1 MVGVWWVPHGCG
13 WGICLPPAT
22 RQMSCFLRSIRSA
35 FYNCTAVESDSMH
48 HNILPLKCLQYSAVS
63 ILWSNIYPIHF
74 HTSAIWYKSNR
85 YNTYNSEASGW
96 DQLERISWNQQH
108 GFTNKVLRPNH
119 SSQQSKRVKV
129 FRIVIGI
136 SAKFLQYIIQNIY
149 FVDNSFLVL
158 TTVSKDSADKL
169 LQYKGMFG
177 FEELSKSG
185 EFNEHFLTSD
195 CFRFQP

>member
-1 MVGVWWVPHGCG
+1 MRICHQIISVNRKEGKQNQGKRWWEGNCNLVLTRVGRTSLTGTSLSLLPKPPSTTCHMSAWWVPHGYVGATWVCGCHMGVWWVPHGCG

-85 YNTYNSEASGW
+85 YNTYNSKASGW
-96 DQLERISWNQQH
+96 VQLERISGNQQH
-108 GFTNKVLRPNH
+108 
-119 SSQQSKRVKV
+119 
-129 FRIVIGI
+129 
-136 SAKFLQYIIQNIY
+136 
-149 FVDNSFLVL
+149 
-158 TTVSKDSADKL
+158 
-169 LQYKGMFG
+169 
-177 FEELSKSG
+177 
-185 EFNEHFLTSD
+185 
-195 CFRFQP
+195 RFSN